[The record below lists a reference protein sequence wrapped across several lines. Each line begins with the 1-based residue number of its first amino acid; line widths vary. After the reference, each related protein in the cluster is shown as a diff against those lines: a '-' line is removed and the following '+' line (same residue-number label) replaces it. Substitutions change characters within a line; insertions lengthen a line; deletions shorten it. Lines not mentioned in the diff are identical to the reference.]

1 MKEDN
6 NKKTLEIR
14 DINVPLNVVEQYN
27 QQHEEIVKQEEPK
40 ETKEV
45 TSIIDEEPNLA
56 SQKTMLVTD
65 PVTLKTETKV
75 VEEQPV
81 ENVVV
86 EKKSLEDGPKW
97 KRTLVLV
104 FFIFVFA
111 FVMGMPYINEYLD
124 SLKKEVGMS
133 DIERRAK
140 EIEDEQK
147 KAEEEKNKPVVQ
159 EKLKTLTCKSTSQAT
174 TEYTK
179 VIEETFNYNSKNQV
193 IKSSI
198 KTTYTFEA
206 INDSYNSLKTQCDEK
221 GLKFIDKD
229 GFESA
234 CSYSDTEVVIE
245 NTFDLEIFKPIQD
258 GTTTISANAEYQAK
272 LDTVKN
278 NLVAQGYTC
287 E

>member
-1 MKEDN
+1 MDN
-6 NKKTLEIR
+6 EENK
-14 DINVPLNVVEQYN
+14 
-27 QQHEEIVKQEEPK
+27 IVIEEPQK
-40 ETKEV
+40 EETPKTETPV
-45 TSIIDEEPNLA
+45 VNNNEKGENIVSIMEENPNL
-56 SQKTMLVTD
+56 SEQKTELVTD
-65 PVTLKTETKV
+65 PITLKTETRV
-75 VEEQPV
+75 VEEKPV

-86 EKKSLEDGPKW
+86 ENKSLEDGPKW
-97 KRTLVLV
+97 KRTLVLL

-111 FVMGMPYINEYLD
+111 FVMGMPYINDYLD

-147 KAEEEKNKPVVQ
+147 KKEEENKTPVVQ
-159 EKLKTLTCKSTSQAT
+159 EELKILTCKSQPQQTL
-174 TEYTK
+174 EYK
-179 VIEETFNYNSKNQV
+179 KEIEEVFNYNSKNQV

-198 KTTYTFEA
+198 KTIYTFETA
-206 INDSYNSLKTQCDEK
+206 NDSYNSLKTQCDEK
-221 GLKFIDKD
+221 GLKYIDKD

-245 NTFDLEIFKPIQD
+245 NTFDLELFKPIQD
-258 GTTTISANAEYQAK
+258 GANTIKANAEYQEK

-278 NLVAQGYTC
+278 DLVAQGYIC